1 MTGGSLKFFSINVTI
16 RSFSRRLTRCSSGET
31 SLHSARGAPA
41 EAKRAYRDSVR
52 LPLALMAQ
60 ADTQGISLRAQSSF
74 GALGKLG
81 DLLYRRSRLG
91 MRTQFFL
98 FSLGVF
104 TADPLLNF
112 FRHEA

>member
-1 MTGGSLKFFSINVTI
+1 
-16 RSFSRRLTRCSSGET
+16 
-31 SLHSARGAPA
+31 
-41 EAKRAYRDSVR
+41 
-52 LPLALMAQ
+52 MAQ

-81 DLLYRRSRLG
+81 DLLYWRSRLG

-104 TADPLLNF
+104 TAD
-112 FRHEA
+112 AS